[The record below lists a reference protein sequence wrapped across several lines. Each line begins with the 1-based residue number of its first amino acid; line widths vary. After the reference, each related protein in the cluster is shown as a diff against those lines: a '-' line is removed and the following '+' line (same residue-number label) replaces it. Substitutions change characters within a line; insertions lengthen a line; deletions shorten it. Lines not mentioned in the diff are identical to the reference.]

1 MYCFNNP
8 RRFLVG
14 ERDLRGVVQDL
25 GEPRLFGVL
34 VEDPAARA
42 GVQGL
47 QQPPVPAE
55 VLDEGGAAVGRGVDV
70 AVVAHGQRGLQGMAH
85 HAGHR
90 HRLQRLRLVV
100 LEDVAPLAVQQE
112 HHGLQPNS
120 NGTVRAG
127 SSTWGSS

>member
-14 ERDLRGVVQDL
+14 EGDLRGVVEDL
-25 GEPRLFGVL
+25 REAGLFGVL

-42 GVQGL
+42 GVQRL
-47 QQPPVPAE
+47 QEPPVPGQ
-55 VLDEGGAAVGRGVDV
+55 VLDEGGAAVRGGVDV
-70 AVVAHGQRGLQGMAH
+70 SVVAHGQHGLQGVAN

-112 HHGLQPNS
+112 HHRLQPNS
-120 NGTVRAG
+120 KGTVRG
-127 SSTWGSS
+127 G